1 MKILII
7 SNFFFPRISIASYRI
22 DAFAKY
28 LCEAG
33 HLVTVVTEGSCD
45 RIASWNGCTVHYLSN
60 RFGNLY
66 PCNPESR
73 MSEYCNAF
81 AARIQF
87 RLTCDYS
94 VLWRRRAYERVKKLF
109 DTEKFDVV
117 LTSYCFLSP
126 HGIAL
131 KLRRKGYKFHWIA
144 DMRDEMSNYPSFP
157 ASVACRMRRVERRIL
172 READLVTTVSRPLL
186 EDFRKLCDHDRFLE
200 IRNGYDYEEI
210 RDVSFQPQFTLAYI
224 GKFYGVIRPDR
235 FFEVLVRM
243 KAAGELPEDFRFRI
257 VGNDMPL
264 RVPEPIRANV
274 EQLAAVPHDRAIGM
288 SLEADVLVM
297 IHPTGRKG
305 VYSGKVFDYLPTNKP
320 ILALYDP
327 RDVVAELL
335 AETGA
340 GFVVDNDD
348 PEGIRLKLLECLRI
362 WRNREVLPRNWEKIR
377 QYTRRAQ
384 TGLLNRYLARL
395 EADGAQEPRLR
406 ADEDCG

>member
-1 MKILII
+1 MLSRSI
-7 SNFFFPRISIASYRI
+7 SVRPAIRLRSLPRGIPTGARPGTGVPYITFGIVSIKGIPAI
-22 DAFAKY
+22 P
-28 LCEAG
+28 
-33 HLVTVVTEGSCD
+33 GSC
-45 RIASWNGCTVHYLSN
+45 GVSN
-60 RFGNLY
+60 TCLLVLLY
-66 PCNPESR
+66 C
-73 MSEYCNAF
+73 
-81 AARIQF
+81 
-87 RLTCDYS
+87 LTLDGLF
-94 VLWRRRAYERVKKLF
+94 LWRKRAFERAERLF
-109 DTEKFDVV
+109 SEGGFDVL
-117 LTSYCFLSP
+117 LTTYGPLSP
-126 HGIAL
+126 HSIAL

-144 DMRDEMSNYPSFP
+144 DMRDEMSNHPVIISRKMAGRFR
-157 ASVACRMRRVERRIL
+157 SVERRIL

-257 VGNDMPL
+257 VGNGMPL

-348 PEGIRLKLLECLRI
+348 SEGIRLKLLECLRI

-384 TGLLNRYLARL
+384 TGILNRYLARL
-395 EADGAQEPRLR
+395 EADGAPEPRLR
-406 ADEDCG
+406 ADEDRG